1 MGTMGLALPWK
12 ASAVPTEWE
21 RIEAVNCAV
30 PRPEQLAAYPAEE
43 SWNGTRISSAPRER
57 GTRVEP
63 SEPFAGGH
71 SPAVV
76 GAMSEDAALAAACR
90 SGDLRA
96 YERLYAIHGAR
107 MKNLAR
113 NVLGNATDAE
123 DAVQETFLKVQRS
136 IGSFRGQ
143 SSFVTWTY
151 RILLNTCYDARR
163 SRLRK
168 KEIANDESEQTPRSE
183 PHAPGAHPALRMA
196 LERALARLT
205 RHQRDVF
212 LLYEVEGF
220 RHAEIAATLE
230 ITETASKN
238 TLFQAKKNL
247 RQMLEPP
254 RSRAAERG

>member
-1 MGTMGLALPWK
+1 MGLALPWK
-12 ASAVPTEWE
+12 A
-21 RIEAVNCAV
+21 
-30 PRPEQLAAYPAEE
+30 
-43 SWNGTRISSAPRER
+43 RISSTPRER

-63 SEPFAGGH
+63 SEQFAGGP
-71 SPAVV
+71 SPAAVD
-76 GAMSEDAALAAACR
+76 ALNEDAALAAACR

-96 YERLYAIHGAR
+96 YERLYSLHGAR

-113 NVLGNATDAE
+113 NVLGNPIDAE
-123 DAVQETFLKVQRS
+123 DAVQDTFLKVQRS
-136 IGSFRGQ
+136 IASFRGQ

-151 RILLNTCYDARR
+151 RILINTCYDARR

-168 KEIANDESEQTPRSE
+168 KEVANDDSGETPRPE
-183 PHAPGAHPALRMA
+183 PRAPGAHPTLRMA
-196 LERALARLT
+196 LQRAMEKLT

-220 RHAEIAATLE
+220 RHAEIAGMLE
-230 ITETASKN
+230 MTETASKN

-254 RSRAAERG
+254 RSSAAETR